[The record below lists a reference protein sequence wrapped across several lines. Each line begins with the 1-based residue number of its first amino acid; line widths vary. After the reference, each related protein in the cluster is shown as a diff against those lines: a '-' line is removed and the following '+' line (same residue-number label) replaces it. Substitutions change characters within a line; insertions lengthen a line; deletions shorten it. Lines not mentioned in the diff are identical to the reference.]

1 MGAIPLG
8 IYFQGLRKA
17 AIYWHLIKKNMTPE
31 EKAKEL
37 FNKFSRHIMHFDE
50 LEGWKEYIDSSEA
63 KQFALVTVDEILNI
77 NSVDKDFSLSH
88 YWLDVKHE
96 IENL

>member
-1 MGAIPLG
+1 
-8 IYFQGLRKA
+8 
-17 AIYWHLIKKNMTPE
+17 MTPE

-37 FNKFSRHIMHFDE
+37 FNKFTIRTKLFDE
-50 LEGWKEYIDSSEA
+50 FEGWKERIDLSKA
-63 KQFALVTVDEILNI
+63 KQFALVAVDEILNI

>member
-1 MGAIPLG
+1 
-8 IYFQGLRKA
+8 
-17 AIYWHLIKKNMTPE
+17 MTPE

-37 FNKFSRHIMHFDE
+37 FDKFSRHIMHFDE
-50 LEGWKEYIDSSEA
+50 FEGWKEYIDSSEA
-63 KQFALVTVDEILNI
+63 KQFSLIAVDEILNI

-88 YWLDVKHE
+88 YWLDVKDE

>member
-1 MGAIPLG
+1 
-8 IYFQGLRKA
+8 
-17 AIYWHLIKKNMTPE
+17 MTPE

-37 FNKFSRHIMHFDE
+37 VLRYLRIDNNTIQWFNLYM
-50 LEGWKEYIDSSEA
+50 A
-63 KQFALVTVDEILNI
+63 KQCALITVDEILNI

>member
-1 MGAIPLG
+1 MA
-8 IYFQGLRKA
+8 
-17 AIYWHLIKKNMTPE
+17 PE

-37 FNKFSRHIMHFDE
+37 FNKFTIRTKLFDE
-50 LEGWKEYIDSSEA
+50 FEGWKERIDLSKA
-63 KQFALVTVDEILNI
+63 KQFALVAVDEILKI

-88 YWLDVKHE
+88 YWLDVKDE